1 MVFQQFIDVLIFSFL
16 NFVDLDLLSQFQ
28 FFLELFILSFVSLNQ
43 VYSIFIKLAFQF
55 RNFKIKVLLLS
66 FDRSG
71 VSDLVANVLILVLLF
86 VFDHVLLIVSV
97 VLLLLVH
104 ELGGLVSDLLLVVAV
119 LVLQMLD
126 LLLVDLDLGLVLLL

>member
-1 MVFQQFIDVLIFSFL
+1 MVFQQFIDVLIFSFF